1 MNMSKLILDLTGNPG
16 GYMDRAIS
24 MVDEFLEENK
34 MIVYTKGK
42 QDRFN
47 NAHRSTPR
55 GTFKKGALIVL
66 VDEGSA
72 SASEIVAGALQDHD
86 RALIVGRRTFGKGLV
101 QMPIDLGDG
110 SQLRLT
116 ISRYYTPSGRCIQ
129 KPYENTLTEYRE
141 EYYERFASGEMFVKD
156 SMQINDTLIY
166 QTENG
171 RTVYGGGGIVPDYF
185 VAYDTSQNSAYL
197 NALFTSNTLAEYALS
212 YASANEKYLKELG
225 LQTFISDYQIST
237 QQLREIQLQ
246 ADKNGVAFN
255 PSQFELS
262 KERMQLL
269 IKAYIGRRIWKSEG
283 FYPVYNNGDEIFMQA
298 KALFDQADR
307 LIAY

>member
-1 MNMSKLILDLTGNPG
+1 
-16 GYMDRAIS
+16 MDRAIS

-34 MIVYTKGK
+34 MIVYTEGK

-47 NAHRSTPR
+47 NTHRSTTR

-116 ISRYYTPSGRCIQ
+116 VSRYYTPSGRCIQ
-129 KPYENTLTEYRE
+129 KPYENTPTEYRE
-141 EYYERFASGEMFVKD
+141 EYYERFANGEMFVKD

-185 VAYDTSQNSAYL
+185 VAYDTSHNSAYL

-212 YASANEKYLKELG
+212 YATANEKYLKELG
-225 LQTFISDYQIST
+225 LQKFISDYQIST

-255 PSQFELS
+255 TSQFELS

-269 IKAYIGRRIWKSEG
+269 IKAYIGRRIWKSKG
-283 FYPVYNNGDEIFMQA
+283 FYPVYNNGDEIFMHA
-298 KALFDQADR
+298 KALFDQVDP
-307 LIAY
+307 LISY